1 MQYIDRRRVPP
12 PEELRGNK
20 LFSNGERMGQFLQL
34 DPSKRAQTRVPQ
46 SSIQSDSYSRVL
58 PALHSLFRS
67 RCAFC
72 ESQTLALN
80 INYFR
85 PVNGAEPHYGL
96 ADSHIYYAWLANA
109 WQNFYLACEECNVR
123 SRNYFPVKGARAP
136 IPTQQMY
143 MQYLESGTGL
153 WPEWPPKERALL
165 LDPCKLQNFYTHF
178 SVEVEGRFVAR
189 SEAGNETINTF
200 GLNRNELVTQRSIR
214 FSQYLEGFTSAI
226 KHSSSGE
233 LKTLFCFSELEF
245 GGSWYLL
252 LRRLAEKIGTYKGPK
267 PNLSPARINRL
278 FLPLLKE
285 PHGMEWFTDAIR
297 ENQREEPLL
306 NGEFSDEEVTG
317 AKPARIS
324 GVDFE
329 NFKSLQK
336 IELKITSATVDDDGS
351 PIAPAVLI
359 LGENATGKSSILEGI
374 ALALTTEAA
383 RKKLTLNW
391 RSYVLDPQFMG
402 GEPGHGSDTAYVNI
416 LSSGQQHLKMTF
428 KKGGYR
434 INREQDFNVGPV
446 FAYGAFRHYQHKQ
459 HRYVADYP
467 VRNLFEGNLL
477 GNPQAW
483 LLGLE
488 KYHFNMVIRAL
499 RDVLAIEGEF
509 DVVERDEALGVCY
522 IVTPMLQ
529 QNGESVRIRTPLNI
543 VSSGFRS
550 VLAMVCDIMA
560 GLMNPQFNPTFE
572 TLDSALG
579 VVLIDE
585 VEAHLHPRWKMQ
597 IMKGLRRALPNMT
610 FIVTTHDPLCLRGM
624 CDGEVV
630 VLQKTVNENLVWR
643 DELPT
648 VVQIL
653 TALPSIDTLRVDQ
666 LLTADF
672 FQLYSTVEPKIN
684 QQMAHV
690 ADLLAKKQQAIPLN
704 DVEKRVLDSFE
715 KDIASAMP
723 VGTSEAHRLVQEAVA
738 NYLQERHRET
748 PNLRAALRESTKDKI
763 VDILKQVLQ

>member
-12 PEELRGNK
+12 PEELRGDR
-20 LFSNGERMGQFLQL
+20 LFSNGERMWQFLQL
-34 DPSKRAQTRVPQ
+34 EPNRRAQTRAPQ
-46 SSIQSDSYSRVL
+46 SSVQSGSYSSVL
-58 PALHSLFRS
+58 PALHSLFHG

-72 ESQTLALN
+72 ESQTSALD
-80 INYFR
+80 IHYFR

-96 ADSHIYYAWLANA
+96 VDSHIYYAWLANA
-109 WQNFYLACEECNVR
+109 WQNFYLACADCNAHG
-123 SRNYFPVKGARAP
+123 RNYFPVKGRRAP
-136 IPTQQMY
+136 IPTQEMY
-143 MQYLESGTGL
+143 MKYLESGTGL
-153 WPEWPPKERALL
+153 WPAWPPKERALL
-165 LDPCKLQNFYTHF
+165 LDPCKLQNFYSHF
-178 SVEVEGRFVAR
+178 SVEVEGRLVAQ

-200 GLNRNELVTQRSIR
+200 GLNRSELVNKRSIR
-214 FSQYLEGFTSAI
+214 FGKYLEGVASAI
-226 KHSSSGE
+226 KYSSSGE
-233 LKTLFCFSELEF
+233 LKTLFSFSEIEF

-252 LRRLAEKIGTYKGPK
+252 LRRLAEKIGTRKGPK
-267 PNLSPARINRL
+267 PNLSPARIIRL

-285 PHGMEWFTDAIR
+285 PRGLEWFTDAIK
-297 ENQREEPLL
+297 ENQRKEPLF
-306 NGEFSDEEVTG
+306 NEEFSEDDISG

-324 GVDFE
+324 EVDFE

-336 IELKITSATVDDDGS
+336 IALKVTPVTVDHDGA

-374 ALALTTEAA
+374 ALALATEEA

-391 RSYVLDPQFMG
+391 RSYVLDPRYMG
-402 GEPGHGSDTAYVNI
+402 GEPGRGSDTAYVNI
-416 LSSGQQHLKMTF
+416 LSSEQQRLKMTLN
-428 KKGGYR
+428 KGGYQ
-434 INREQDFNVGPV
+434 ISREQGFDVGPV

-459 HRYVADYP
+459 RRYAADHP
-467 VRNLFEGNLL
+467 VRNLFDGNLL
-477 GNPQAW
+477 GNPQTW

-488 KYHFNMVIRAL
+488 KDHFNMVIRAL

-509 DVVERDEALGVCY
+509 DVVERDEAAEVCY
-522 IVTPMLQ
+522 IVTPLFQ
-529 QNGESVRIRTPLNI
+529 QNGEPLRIRTPLNI

-560 GLMNPQFNPTFE
+560 GLMNPEYNPTFG

-630 VLQKTVNENLVWR
+630 VLQKTVNDNSVLD

-648 VVQIL
+648 TVQAL
-653 TALPSIDTLRVDQ
+653 TALPNIDTLRIDQ

-690 ADLLAKKQQAIPLN
+690 ADLLAKAQQGGSLN
-704 DVEKRVLDSFE
+704 DVEKRVLYTFE

-738 NYLQERHRET
+738 RYLQDRHRET
-748 PNLRAALRESTKDKI
+748 PNSRAALRERTKDKI
-763 VDILKQVLQ
+763 VDILKQVLR